1 MPLYDESHMNRM
13 RQDAIRRSQE
23 MHSRAANFT
32 KDYNRAD
39 YPATQSAPPV
49 SKTSAGNLLSD
60 ITGSLD
66 GDRLLIGALLLLML
80 KEGKDMRL
88 ILALGYILL

>member
-32 KDYNRAD
+32 KDDNRAD
-39 YPATQSAPPV
+39 YPEIQPVQPV
-49 SKTSAGNLLSD
+49 SKPSAGSFISD

>member
-1 MPLYDESHMNRM
+1 MPEFDSRRINSM

-23 MHSRAANFT
+23 MHSRAVRGNAPEGTVNGIT
-32 KDYNRAD
+32 ELK
-39 YPATQSAPPV
+39 TQTQGKNA
-49 SKTSAGNLLSD
+49 AGLLSE

-66 GDRLLIGALLLLML
+66 GDKLLIAALLLLLMR
-80 KEGKDMRL
+80 EGGDIRL